1 MKKLNA
7 TQEEIMI
14 TIWRY
19 GQPVKRAKLQE
30 LLTDKEWKTPSMNT
44 VLARLVDLGYL
55 RIEHDRKD
63 YVYHTVI
70 TREEYLKGES
80 AQQMQ
85 RLFENSIGNV
95 LAAYCPKEI
104 ATKED
109 VKEIENYLKML
120 KK

>member
-14 TIWRY
+14 TIWNY

-30 LLTDKEWKTPSMNT
+30 LLTEKEWKTPSLNT
-44 VLARLVDLGYL
+44 VLARLVTLGYL

-63 YVYHTVI
+63 YVYHVVVS
-70 TREEYLKGES
+70 REEYLKEES
-80 AQQMQ
+80 AQKMN
-85 RLFENSIGNV
+85 RLFGGSVGKV
-95 LAAYCPKEI
+95 LAAYCPKET

-109 VKEIENYLKML
+109 IAEIEEYLKWL

>member
-1 MKKLNA
+1 MKKLNT

-14 TIWRY
+14 TIWSH

-30 LLTDKEWKTPSMNT
+30 LLTGKEWKTPSLNT

-70 TREEYLKGES
+70 SKEDYLKEESALTMARLFDGSVYSVLSAFCPKEKATKEDIKQIEEYLK
-80 AQQMQ
+80 
-85 RLFENSIGNV
+85 
-95 LAAYCPKEI
+95 
-104 ATKED
+104 T
-109 VKEIENYLKML
+109 L

>member
-1 MKKLNA
+1 MKKLNS

-14 TIWRY
+14 TIWNH

-30 LLTDKEWKTPSMNT
+30 LLTDKDWKTPSLNT

-70 TREEYLKGES
+70 SKEEYLKEES
-80 AQQMQ
+80 SQKMG
-85 RLFENSIGNV
+85 RLYGDSLYNV
-95 LAAYCPKEI
+95 LAAFRPVET
-104 ATKED
+104 ATEKD
-109 VKEIENYLKML
+109 IKEIEEYLKAL